1 MSFHQDEFHE
11 TKSERKYYEDK
22 KQIVLSYIRETMSDI
37 TMEKTIS
44 KRNMMFKLR
53 EIKNLVNDI

>member
-1 MSFHQDEFHE
+1 MIDCDTFHE

-22 KQIVLSYIRETMSDI
+22 KQNVLRYIRETMSDI
-37 TMEKTIS
+37 TMQNTIS
-44 KRNMMFKLR
+44 KRSMIVILR

>member
-1 MSFHQDEFHE
+1 MQCINFSE
-11 TKSERKYYEDK
+11 TKAERKYYEGK
-22 KQIVLSYIRETMSDI
+22 KQKALSYIRETMSDI

-44 KRNMMFKLR
+44 KRTMMFYLR